1 MHIFRCWHGF
11 CIIDNVCVLNV
22 VMAGL
27 FDIDELATKHSSRL
41 YYFVL
46 NRLRNHEDAQDVVQA
61 TYVAAIECEQSFLGQ
76 SKPETWL
83 MGIALNL
90 VRGRIHRH
98 QKFGMSS
105 LDEHD
110 DWHEWTQD
118 KADLEQHVENR
129 AQIQKIAQVFEKM
142 PEDMAHTASLVLID
156 NLSYQDAAEIEGI
169 PIGTVRSRVSRAREF
184 IMLEAA

>member
-1 MHIFRCWHGF
+1 MS
-11 CIIDNVCVLNV
+11 DL
-22 VMAGL
+22 L
-27 FDIDELATKHSSRL
+27 DIDELANKHASRL

-46 NRLRNHEDAQDVVQA
+46 HRLRNHEEAQDVVQA
-61 TYVAAIECEQSFLGQ
+61 TYVAAIESCESFLGQ

-105 LDEHD
+105 LDEFD
-110 DWHEWTQD
+110 DWGEWTED
-118 KADLEQHVENR
+118 HHNLEQHVENR
-129 AQIQKIAQVFEKM
+129 ATLEKIAQVFKKM
-142 PEDMAHTASLVLID
+142 PGDMAQTASLVLID
-156 NLSYQDAAEIEGI
+156 NLSYQDAAELEGI

-184 IMLEAA
+184 ITQEAA